1 MEYTDG
7 RDEPT
12 ETTDPPKNAQ
22 RKNRIYGQPSLHH
35 QTNYM
40 TVDFRARLKQ
50 YAYSKPM
57 DTSTQRRSTRLTQ
70 ASPEGIHGAS
80 PPSPSKKRTM
90 DTWSSLHSIT
100 SRDEKDSV
108 VKQAEE
114 NDHDAATPPSAKK
127 RRSTTKERSA
137 GDPHSP
143 DNKLVDSLRPGLT
156 LVCIGLNP
164 GLMTAATGHA
174 YAHPSN
180 RFWHI
185 LYESG
190 ITSKKHQPS
199 ETRDLMDLY
208 SIGNTNICARP
219 TRSGDGLT
227 REEMRQGALLLDSKI
242 AEFRP
247 EAVVIVGKGIW
258 EAMWMMKK
266 GETKFKDP
274 GFHWGWQDRDMQLG
288 RVLGNNGQ
296 VVWPGSKTFVATS
309 TSGLAATLRP
319 EEKLAIWRPLGDWV
333 LAKREE
339 ARADRSL

>member
-1 MEYTDG
+1 MALIL
-7 RDEPT
+7 R
-12 ETTDPPKNAQ
+12 
-22 RKNRIYGQPSLHH
+22 L
-35 QTNYM
+35 
-40 TVDFRARLKQ
+40 VDFRSRLRQ
-50 YAYSKPM
+50 FEYSSSANDNMK
-57 DTSTQRRSTRLTQ
+57 RRSPRLSQ
-70 ASPEGIHGAS
+70 ASSLRSGEQAS
-80 PPSPSKKRTM
+80 SPISGLSKKRHARHPS
-90 DTWSSLHSIT
+90 DPESSNALH
-100 SRDEKDSV
+100 EG
-108 VKQAEE
+108 QAEIKAE
-114 NDHDAATPPSAKK
+114 IKSEDAEDKSILTQPSAKK

-137 GDPHSP
+137 RDPYSP
-143 DNKLVDSLRPGLT
+143 TNHLTDSLRPGLT

-190 ITSKKHQPS
+190 ITTSKHLPS

-227 REEMRQGALLLDSKI
+227 KEEMQDGAAILDNKI

-258 EAMWMMKK
+258 EAIWMKK
-266 GETKFKDP
+266 KDQKRFKDP
-274 GFHWGWQDRDMQLG
+274 DFHWGWQDESLQVG
-288 RVLGNNGQ
+288 RILDADGE
-296 VVWPGSKTFVATS
+296 VVWHGSKTFVATS

-319 EEKLAIWRPLGDWV
+319 EEKLAIWKPLGMWMES
-333 LAKREE
+333 KRAE
-339 ARADRSL
+339 ARANSIDSEA

>member
-1 MEYTDG
+1 MEHTDE
-7 RDEPT
+7 RDESA
-12 ETTDPPKNAQ
+12 ETKDSQKNAQ
-22 RKNRIYGQPSLHH
+22 RKDEIYGHLTFYRE
-35 QTNYM
+35 TNEM
-40 TVDFRARLKQ
+40 TVDFRSRLKQ
-50 YAYSKPM
+50 YAYSNPI
-57 DTSTQRRSTRLTQ
+57 DTPTQRRSTRLTE
-70 ASPEGIHGAS
+70 ASPNAS
-80 PPSPSKKRTM
+80 LEVSSSSPSKKRTR

-100 SRDEKDSV
+100 ASNENNSV
-108 VKQAEE
+108 IKQAEE
-114 NDHDAATPPSAKK
+114 HGHNALTPPSAKK

-137 GDPHSP
+137 RDPHSP

-180 RFWHI
+180 RFWHL

-190 ITSKKHQPS
+190 ITSKKHHPS

-227 REEMRQGALLLDSKI
+227 REEMQQGALLLDSKI
-242 AEFRP
+242 AELRP

-258 EAMWMMKK
+258 EAVWMMKK

-288 RVLGNNGQ
+288 RVMGNNGQ

-319 EEKLAIWRPLGDWV
+319 EEKLAIWRPLGDWMI
-333 LAKREE
+333 AKREQ
-339 ARADRSL
+339 AHAARSL